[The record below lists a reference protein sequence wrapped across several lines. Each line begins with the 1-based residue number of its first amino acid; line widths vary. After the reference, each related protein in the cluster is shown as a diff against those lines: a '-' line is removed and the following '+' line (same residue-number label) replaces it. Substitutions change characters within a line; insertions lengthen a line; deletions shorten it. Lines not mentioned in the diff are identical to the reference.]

1 MLKLPGLLI
10 ANAELQETGVLP
22 FGAHSGD
29 QYAELDTDWQGPGGS
44 SGEKANVIISQ
55 TFATE
60 SGAECHVSY
69 WQHCRDGQCD
79 LQFDWTGA
87 AGPVAT
93 SAVGDVWT
101 EQTFVRTGAGPSTT
115 ISFTGLGTPDSIG
128 VMIDD
133 VSVKCDPINPPPVP
147 EFPTMALPAALIV
160 GMLGAVLFIQRNKE
174 N

>member
-1 MLKLPGLLI
+1 MLMQNSRTAVI
-10 ANAELQETGVLP
+10 P

-69 WQHCRDGQCD
+69 WQSCRDGQCCTFSLTGLVLLAP
-79 LQFDWTGA
+79 LQH
-87 AGPVAT
+87 PL
-93 SAVGDVWT
+93 VGDVWT
-101 EQTFVRTGAGPSTT
+101 QHTFDVELARTFDNHF
-115 ISFTGLGTPDSIG
+115 IYRLGTPDSIG